1 MYRKWRHPDGRK
13 MFTFATLTVNA
24 DGHSV
29 FQRMHRAEDEKRLV
43 VILDP
48 ADYGRR
54 LSCPLEEAS
63 RFFKQWH
70 GTLEVCPQ
78 PRSAR
83 VPKARSVM
91 TARAPSAQG
100 GARSCSY
107 GTSR

>member
-54 LSCPLEEAS
+54 LSCPVEEAS
-63 RFFKQWH
+63 RFFKQWQ
-70 GTLEVCPQ
+70 GTLEASPQ
-78 PRSAR
+78 PL
-83 VPKARSVM
+83 P
-91 TARAPSAQG
+91 ARAPKASSVRTTRPPAANG
-100 GARSCSY
+100 GELF
-107 GTSR
+107 